1 MFFGDACDDTVE
13 SSFMQFALFN
23 SQISVTVT
31 VRLVDQSL
39 LGKKYFVY
47 VDELTLLLFGLVNLT
62 K

>member
-1 MFFGDACDDTVE
+1 
-13 SSFMQFALFN
+13 MQFALFN